1 MHGGEAGE
9 VFQNQLCTQ
18 RTVHTDHRIQLPFA
32 SKGLLL
38 EGEYPGLTR
47 LTPLHYID
55 YGASIR
61 VMTLEDLP
69 VLQQSGKMFCRKVVS
84 GESDTLIEKLKSDF
98 AKED

>member
-1 MHGGEAGE
+1 MVKYFRTSFVPSELCIQTI
-9 VFQNQLCTQ
+9 VFNS
-18 RTVHTDHRIQLPFA
+18 PFA

-69 VLQQSGKMFCRKVVS
+69 VLRQSGKMFCRKVVS